1 MSFRNTIKNTA
12 KWALQHS
19 VWRNAA
25 YYPQAADRPFYIR
38 LDVTNFCNQACI
50 KCWVPEAAKQQQAHY
65 MSLDEY
71 RVLAERLFGFTYLLQ
86 IPCAFE
92 GLMHPHFAE
101 LIRIADGYDIP
112 NIGVVTNGVLL
123 RDEKAE
129 ALIASRNV
137 TGVNVSID
145 ALDPEIYKYMRGRH
159 EPGPVLA
166 NVDAFLEKKRQVGR
180 TNLHLKFNVILAR
193 SNAADLPNLA
203 RWARDHQIDEIEFFH
218 IEPFERE
225 NEESLLN
232 DPDIYR
238 KLHDELG
245 EILAGGP
252 RVFLPPPFEP
262 EDFDAAGN
270 FVRRHT
276 QDAEASRFDT
286 SESNTLDPR
295 YSHPYPKDVFCINP
309 WMVLQIDSRGNIFPC
324 AHRLTLGPLA
334 NILRQ
339 GRDEAIN
346 SFKTMKLRRGILGG
360 RFDETCARCCSRA
373 PSADPMKRRQVRV
386 LKEELNPDKS

>member
-1 MSFRNTIKNTA
+1 MSLIDTMKSGA
-12 KWALQHS
+12 KWALQRS
-19 VWRNAA
+19 VWRDAA
-25 YYPQAADRPFYIR
+25 YHPQAADRPFYIR

-50 KCWVPEAAKQQQAHY
+50 KCWVPDAMRRQEAHY
-65 MSLDEY
+65 MSLDDY
-71 RVLAERLFGFTYLLQ
+71 RLLAERLFGFTYLLQ
-86 IPCAFE
+86 VPCAFE

-101 LIRIADGYDIP
+101 LIRIADRYEIP

-123 RDEKAE
+123 RGDKAE

-145 ALDPEIYKYMRGRH
+145 ALDPAIYRKMRGRF

-166 NVDAFLEKKRQVGR
+166 NVDAFLERKRQDGR
-180 TNLHLKFNVILAR
+180 ANLHLKFNVILAR

-203 RWARDHQIDEIEFFH
+203 RWARDHQVDEIEFFH
-218 IEPFERE
+218 IEPFERG

-232 DPDIYR
+232 DPEAYR
-238 KLHDELG
+238 RLHDELG
-245 EILAGGP
+245 RILADGP
-252 RVFLPPPFEP
+252 RVFLPPPFAP
-262 EDFDAAGN
+262 EDFDAEGN

-295 YSHPYPKDVFCINP
+295 YSHPYPKNVFCINP
-309 WMVLQIDSRGNIFPC
+309 WMVLQIDSRGNISPC
-324 AHRLTLGPLA
+324 SHRLTLEPLA

-339 GRDEAIN
+339 GREEAIN
-346 SFKTMKLRRGILGG
+346 SFRAMKLRRGILSG
-360 RFDETCARCCSRA
+360 RFDATCARCCSRA
-373 PSADPMKRRQVRV
+373 PSADPMRRRQVRV
-386 LKEELNPDKS
+386 LKDELPHQS